1 MKVNRTRLLGRI
13 AQLAAL
19 GASPSGGIQ
28 RPAYGAA
35 HAQAATQVAQWAQAA
50 GLDVGLDTTGNLI
63 VTLAGEHPERP
74 AIAIGSH
81 LDTVPNGGAYDG
93 ALGVLAGLEVLETLR
108 EQQVPLA
115 RPLTLIAF
123 ADEEGNNFGIG
134 VLSAQLWIGAIPPE
148 RHGEILDREG
158 RSLADY
164 VATFVV
170 PGVARVTR
178 PELAGYLELHVEQG
192 PVLDRDGGV
201 AAAVTGIVGI
211 SRTTVRFVGEAN
223 HAGTTPMALR
233 KDALWGGAELAL
245 KVRELAFATATAAV
259 GTVGLFEV
267 SPGATNV
274 VPGGVELRI
283 ELRSLDE
290 GLLARLRDQLEAFAA
305 EVAARHGLS
314 VALEPW
320 HHSPAV
326 PMHPLALRATE
337 MALADAGLPVR
348 SMPSWAGH
356 DAKILAQRMPTGMIF
371 VPSRGGYSHS
381 PLEETDDDHCAAG
394 AEVLL
399 HAALRLVAEPTL

>member
-1 MKVNRTRLLGRI
+1 VKVDQQRLLGRI
-13 AQLAAL
+13 AQLAEL
-19 GASPSGGIQ
+19 GATPGGGIN
-28 RPAYGAA
+28 RPAYGPA
-35 HAQAATQVAQWAQAA
+35 HAQAVARVAQWAQEA
-50 GLDVGLDTTGNLI
+50 GLEVGLDTTGNLI

-74 AIAIGSH
+74 AIALGSH
-81 LDTVPNGGAYDG
+81 LDTVPNGGAFDG
-93 ALGVLAGLEVLETLR
+93 ALGVLAGLEVLQTLR
-108 EQQVPLA
+108 EQRLPLA

-148 RHGEILDREG
+148 RYAEILDREG
-158 RSLADY
+158 RSLADTLE
-164 VATFVV
+164 AFTV
-170 PGVARVTR
+170 PGVARVKR

-192 PVLDRDGGV
+192 PVLDREGGV

-245 KVRELAFATATAAV
+245 KVRELALATAAEAV

-290 GLLARLRDQLEAFAA
+290 GLLTRLRGELELFAA
-305 EVAARHGLS
+305 ELAERHGLRVS
-314 VALEPW
+314 LEPW

-326 PMHPLALRATE
+326 PMHPVALQATE
-337 MALADAGLPVR
+337 QALGDAGLPAR

-356 DAKILAQRMPTGMIF
+356 DAKILARRMPTGMIF

-381 PLEETDDDHCAAG
+381 PLEDTDGAHCAAG

-399 HAALRLVAEPTL
+399 HAALRLVAEPSL

>member
-1 MKVNRTRLLGRI
+1 MKIDRARLLGRL
-13 AQLAAL
+13 AQLAEL
-19 GASPSGGIQ
+19 GASPSGGIN
-28 RPAYGAA
+28 RPAYGPA
-35 HAQAATQVAQWAQAA
+35 HAQAAAQVARWAQEA
-50 GLDVGLDTTGNLI
+50 GLEVGLDATGNLI

-74 AIAIGSH
+74 AIALGSH
-81 LDTVPNGGAYDG
+81 LDTVPHGGAFDG
-93 ALGVLAGLEVLETLR
+93 ALGVLAGLEVLQTLR
-108 EQQVPLA
+108 EQRVPLA

-148 RHGEILDREG
+148 RHAEILDREG
-158 RSLADY
+158 RSLDDY
-164 VATFVV
+164 LKAFAV
-170 PGVARVTR
+170 PGVTRSVR

-233 KDALWGGAELAL
+233 KDALWGGAEVAL
-245 KVRELAFATATAAV
+245 KVREVAFATGTEAV

-274 VPGGVELRI
+274 VPGEVELRI

-290 GLLARLRDQLEAFAA
+290 SLLARLRADLEAFAA
-305 EVAARHGLS
+305 EVAARHRLS
-314 VALEPW
+314 LTLEPW
-320 HHSPAV
+320 HLSPAT
-326 PMHPLALRATE
+326 PMHPLALKATE
-337 MALADAGLPVR
+337 QALADAGLPVR

-356 DAKILAQRMPTGMIF
+356 DAKVLARRMPTGMIF

-381 PLEETDDDHCAAG
+381 PLEDTDDDHCAAG